1 MNFKTINTNKIIPP
15 QPPENENDNRE
26 YKRHLIPIEN
36 NNFFYQKKA
45 VQMQYRL
52 HVGNGKALYLI
63 GIEDNGS
70 NRGISDDYLNKS
82 IKNINKIAEII
93 SADIKSIRIY
103 QGLIGKVASVR
114 IENDIPKNIFI
125 L

>member
-36 NNFFYQKKA
+36 NKFFYQKKA